1 MTITTEGL
9 LIIGIVAIIITI
21 LTFVYKRGIVYK
33 RYNMIQD
40 CINKTDDKKDIHE
53 LCNKLMEDDSEV

>member
-21 LTFVYKRGIVYK
+21 LTLIYKRGI
-33 RYNMIQD
+33 YNMIQD
-40 CINKTDDKKDIHE
+40 CINKTDDKKDIYE
-53 LCNKLMEDDSEV
+53 LCNKLMENHSEV